1 MLHLLDDA
9 LESFLRTAVPLD
21 SREVDVAFDPPDREW
36 GAALNRPTVNIFLW
50 NILKDGARS
59 VAGTRPT
66 VVDGSVVYAPAP
78 TPMEFRYL
86 VTAWSARHEDEMQ
99 LLGAVLSAI
108 NNHGSLPE
116 AHLSTELAEIPAPEL
131 SLAATG
137 AERQSELWNAL
148 DGQLKPGLQLV
159 LRTYLP
165 GPPGIPAGPPT
176 EDIGFSLSDP
186 NTGRT
191 SGRRRVSGRVADEA
205 ARGAVV
211 RAPFATTRID
221 GVGRFAVLAE
231 AGDDLVIETDPP
243 LTVTV
248 PDVGGVVVD

>member
-9 LESFLRTAVPLD
+9 LESFLRHSVPLD

-50 NILKDGARS
+50 NILKDGART

-66 VVDGSVVYAPAP
+66 VTDSGVVYAAAP

-99 LLGAVLSAI
+99 LLGAVLSAV
-108 NNHGSLPE
+108 NSHGSLPE
-116 AHLSTELAEIPAPEL
+116 AHLSPELADIPPPEL

-148 DGQLKPGLQLV
+148 DGQLKPGLQVV
-159 LRTYLP
+159 LRSYLP
-165 GPPGIPAGPPT
+165 GPEPTPAGPPT
-176 EDIGFSLSDP
+176 EDIGFTLNDQ
-186 NTGRT
+186 NTDRT
-191 SGRRRVSGRVADEA
+191 VSRRRVSGRVTDEA

-211 RAPFATTRID
+211 RAPFATTRVD
-221 GVGRFAVLAE
+221 GVGRFAILAV
-231 AGDDLVIETDPP
+231 AGDELVIETEPP
-243 LTVTV
+243 RTVTV